1 MALTRPGSGRGRG
14 RGGEQGQRRARRKS
28 AVLLFAFF
36 PCVALY
42 RTKKRRKENF
52 LPARQRPSPPRR
64 PSGHLG
70 RTLARSLKT
79 LARRERAE
87 KRRKSAERAIES
99 RESACF
105 AEGHRKHRLPKRR
118 RSASSSSSLAR
129 SLAPLSCTSFQTKP
143 PPRSREHDDLFTNLG
158 VEGEEEEKKGCVRV
172 RGEAKKKSR
181 GGKEEV
187 VRESATKQWGRRSDF
202 FFFRPP
208 LLFTLLEKKKKKKK
222 ANFRCLPSRA
232 SFYP

>member
-28 AVLLFAFF
+28 AALLFAFF

-64 PSGHLG
+64 PSSHLG

-99 RESACF
+99 RESVRCGRASE
-105 AEGHRKHRLPKRR
+105 A
-118 RSASSSSSLAR
+118 SAS
-129 SLAPLSCTSFQTKP
+129 
-143 PPRSREHDDLFTNLG
+143 
-158 VEGEEEEKKGCVRV
+158 
-172 RGEAKKKSR
+172 
-181 GGKEEV
+181 
-187 VRESATKQWGRRSDF
+187 
-202 FFFRPP
+202 
-208 LLFTLLEKKKKKKK
+208 EKKKKRFFIFISRSLARAPLLYQFSNETPTALSRTRRPVYEPWCGRGGRRKE
-222 ANFRCLPSRA
+222 RVRA
-232 SFYP
+232 SAR